1 MNLNLTRKGTTKF
14 STVALVV
21 MSVIYAVVG
30 FTTADKSVW
39 QILALTATL
48 GIFSWLLSETLET
61 YLQHRAQNNWRQHT
75 AMLLGSFLLAT
86 EIHLVH
92 FGMGWMFSELGDV
105 LLYMMSAGFS
115 AMTLLAKATFAYEY
129 PEETQEEPAIQAEE
143 PMEDDKLEDDLFETL
158 VASVE
163 DATEVVGKS
172 EAA

>member
-1 MNLNLTRKGTTKF
+1 MNITREGTTKF
-14 STVALVV
+14 STIALVV

-30 FTTADKSVW
+30 FTTADKSIW

-61 YLQHRAQNNWRQHT
+61 YLKHRAQNNWRQHS

-92 FGMGWMFSELGDV
+92 FGMGWMFDELSEF
-105 LLYMMSAGFS
+105 LLYLMSAGFS

-129 PEETQEEPAIQAEE
+129 PEPIQEEPAIQPEE
-143 PMEDDKLEDDLFETL
+143 PMEDTDLFET
-158 VASVE
+158 VVVSVE
-163 DATEVVGKS
+163 TAS
-172 EAA
+172 EAVGESKAA